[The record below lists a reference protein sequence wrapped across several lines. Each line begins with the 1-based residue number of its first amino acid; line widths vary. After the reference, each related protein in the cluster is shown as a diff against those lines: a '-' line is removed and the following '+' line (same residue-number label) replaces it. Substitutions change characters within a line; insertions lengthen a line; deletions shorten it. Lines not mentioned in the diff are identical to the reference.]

1 LGDASGGALF
11 ARCIPRRGQ
20 ESGPGAG
27 NSMDL
32 GGHPAAVTASDGA
45 PNGDALV
52 WWLWLASASTRL
64 RMAGRARRGGIEARE
79 GLAVGGEEGNAPL
92 GDGDEGSEGHGV
104 SMPQLSCGT
113 GGRLRTSRGCG
124 HPGIKRATRA
134 VEAVAGGR
142 RSVARYSK
150 TIAGCLVWRAAYE

>member
-1 LGDASGGALF
+1 
-11 ARCIPRRGQ
+11 
-20 ESGPGAG
+20 
-27 NSMDL
+27 MDL

-52 WWLWLASASTRL
+52 WVVVVGLGFHAIEDGGEGAGEEALRREKAWLWEAKRGMPRWA
-64 RMAGRARRGGIEARE
+64 MAMRGAK
-79 GLAVGGEEGNAPL
+79 
-92 GDGDEGSEGHGV
+92 GHGV